1 MPPNNSATRRQQL
14 ADKRVI
20 RSRRIKIR
28 ICQSCISRGLT
39 YIVTPESQRCSECE
53 KNNRSCE
60 LTSPIKELDKHSS
73 VVDKLDEELLEL
85 EMKKARLRKQRRF
98 HLKKLR
104 ELGDREAQ
112 NILELEEDEAT
123 E

>member
-1 MPPNNSATRRQQL
+1 
-14 ADKRVI
+14 
-20 RSRRIKIR
+20 
-28 ICQSCISRGLT
+28 
-39 YIVTPESQRCSECE
+39 
-53 KNNRSCE
+53 
-60 LTSPIKELDKHSS
+60 
-73 VVDKLDEELLEL
+73 
-85 EMKKARLRKQRRF
+85 MKKARLRKQRRF

>member
-1 MPPNNSATRRQQL
+1 MT
-14 ADKRVI
+14 
-20 RSRRIKIR
+20 RSRRVKIR
-28 ICQSCISRGLT
+28 IYQSYISRGLT
-39 YIVTPESQRCSECE
+39 CTVIPESQRCSECE
-53 KNNRSCE
+53 KSNRSCE
-60 LTSPIKELDKHSS
+60 LASPIKELDKHSS
-73 VVDKLDEELLEL
+73 VVNKLDEELLEL